1 MAITTNNSMSV
12 KPLDMEW
19 PPALAAWA
27 KGLDSC
33 FAKLLV
39 FNVFFVFILFSVF
52 LKNSTRILP
61 NGRVFVFKF

>member
-1 MAITTNNSMSV
+1 
-12 KPLDMEW
+12 MEW